1 MEMEKS
7 LRKRRSS
14 DRPKVG
20 SKSRGGPKEDTI
32 TEAIEHSQKGTY
44 RDCPSKDPTSS

>member
-1 MEMEKS
+1 MERS

-20 SKSRGGPKEDTI
+20 FSSREVPKPYTI
-32 TEAIEHSQKGTY
+32 TGAIEHSQKGT
-44 RDCPSKDPTSS
+44 

>member
-1 MEMEKS
+1 MEMERS

-20 SKSRGGPKEDTI
+20 SAQREIPRPDTI
-32 TEAIEHSQKGTY
+32 TEAMEISQKRIY
-44 RDCPSKDPTSS
+44 NCPPKDPTSN